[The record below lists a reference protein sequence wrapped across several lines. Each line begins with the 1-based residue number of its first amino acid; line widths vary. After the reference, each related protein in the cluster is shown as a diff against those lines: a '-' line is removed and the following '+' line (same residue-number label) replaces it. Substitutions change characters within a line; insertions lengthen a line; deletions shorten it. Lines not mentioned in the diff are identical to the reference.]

1 MPELRRVTVVND
13 NPEFL
18 ELMQDLLQDASYPA
32 TLINGD
38 RDNAMGLIEASEPEI
53 LIIDLRLGAHEL
65 KGLDIVRE
73 IRRRPQF
80 DTVPMLVCTADRWA
94 LNGVGEELDAMQR
107 VGVLAKPFSIDEL
120 YGKLEKLQTS

>member
-38 RDNAMGLIEASEPEI
+38 RDNAMELIAASKPDI
-53 LIIDLRLGAHEL
+53 LIIDLRLGTHEL
-65 KGLDIVRE
+65 KGMDIVRDV
-73 IRRRPQF
+73 RRRPEF
-80 DTVPMLVCTADRWA
+80 DRVPMLVCTADRWA
-94 LNGVGEELDAMQR
+94 LNGLGDELEAMQG
-107 VGVLAKPFSIDEL
+107 VGILPKPFAIDEL
-120 YGKLEKLQTS
+120 YRSLEILQPA

>member
-1 MPELRRVTVVND
+1 MPQLRRVTVVND

-38 RDNAMGLIEASEPEI
+38 RDNAMDLIEGSQPDI
-53 LIIDLRLGAHEL
+53 LIIDLRLGTHEL
-65 KGLDIVRE
+65 KGMDIVRE
-73 IRRRPQF
+73 VRRRPKF

-94 LNGVGEELDAMQR
+94 LNGLGDELEAMQG
-107 VGVLAKPFSIDEL
+107 VGILPKPFAIDEL
-120 YGKLEKLQTS
+120 YRSLEILQPS

>member
-18 ELMQDLLQDASYPA
+18 DLMQDLLQDASYPA

-38 RDNAMGLIEASEPEI
+38 RDNAMELIEASEPDI
-53 LIIDLRLGAHEL
+53 LIIDLRLGTHDV

-73 IRRRPQF
+73 VRRRPRF
-80 DTVPMLVCTADRWA
+80 DSVPILVCTADRWA
-94 LNGVGEELDAMQR
+94 LDGLGDELKAMQA
-107 VGVLAKPFSIDEL
+107 VGILTKPFSIDEL
-120 YGKLEKLQTS
+120 YRSLEILQAA